1 MCMPIYSAAVAIN
14 ELIVSSTA
22 AGKSEVRS
30 QKPEVRSQKSE
41 ARSQK
46 SKVKSQK
53 SKVFQCI
60 KRALPKWERLIDQ
73 AVNTQENCLTHGYRF
88 TSCQDQREVV
98 SIRCMHRLDT

>member
-30 QKPEVRSQKSE
+30 QKSE
-41 ARSQK
+41 
-46 SKVKSQK
+46 
-53 SKVFQCI
+53 VFQCI